1 MLQRTNPVEA
11 ERMLKLAQQIVNQK
25 WDIYE
30 QMATSSG
37 SQFHPDANLSS

>member
-1 MLQRTNPVEA
+1 MLQRTNPDEA
-11 ERMLKLAQQIVNQK
+11 ERMMTMAQQIVSQK

-37 SQFHPDANLSS
+37 SQFHPDANITE